1 MRVALYARVS
11 TAVGQNPEM
20 QLAELREYCQRR
32 VWEIRGEYVD
42 VGISGAK
49 ERRPQL
55 DRLLIAVRRR
65 EVDAVAVWK
74 LDRLGRSLKHLVNII
89 AEWESLGVA
98 FVSLRDNLDFS
109 TPGGRLLFNIIA
121 AMAEFERDLIRERV
135 KAGIAR
141 AKADGKRMG
150 RKRRL
155 DVSPEK
161 VAVLRAQGKSWP
173 EIAEELNCGVG
184 TVCRAYQRL
193 SKTLQEPAPVT
204 S

>member
-11 TAVGQNPEM
+11 TAIGQNPEM
-20 QLAELREYCQRR
+20 QLAELREYCSRR
-32 VWEIRGEYVD
+32 EWEDRAEYVD
-42 VGISGAK
+42 VGVSGAK

-55 DRLLIAVRRR
+55 DRLLIAARRR
-65 EVDAVAVWK
+65 ECDVVVVWK
-74 LDRLGRSLKHLVNII
+74 LDRLGRSLKHLVNLI

-109 TPGGRLLFNIIA
+109 TPGGRLMFNIIA

-141 AKADGKRMG
+141 AKADGKRIG
-150 RKRRL
+150 RKRRT
-155 DVSPEK
+155 DVSPQS
-161 VAVLRAQGKSWP
+161 VAALRAQGKSWP
-173 EIAEELNCGVG
+173 EIAKELSCGVG
-184 TVCRAYQRL
+184 TACRAYQEYVR
-193 SKTLQEPAPVT
+193 SI

>member
-11 TAVGQNPEM
+11 TTVGQNPEM
-20 QLAELREYCQRR
+20 QLGEMREHFQRR
-32 VWEIRGEYVD
+32 EWEIRYEFVD
-42 VGISGAK
+42 VGVSGAK

-74 LDRLGRSLKHLVNII
+74 LDRLGRSLKHLVNLI
-89 AEWESLGVA
+89 AEWESLGVV

-109 TPGGRLLFNIIA
+109 TPGGRLMFNIIA

-141 AKADGKRMG
+141 AKADGKRIG

-155 DVSPEK
+155 DVSPEL
-161 VAVLRAQGKSWP
+161 VAALRAQGKSFP
-173 EIAEELNCGVG
+173 KIAQELNCGVG
-184 TVCRAYQRL
+184 TVCRAYQRV
-193 SKTLQEPAPVT
+193 EIDAPSSGT
-204 S
+204 